1 MTDTPAIEVDHLTK
15 TFGSFTAVDDVS
27 FAIEPGEIFGFLG
40 PNGAGKSTTIRSILD
55 LIRPTSGACRVLGL
69 DSRRDAV
76 EIHRRIGFLPA
87 DLALYPN
94 LTGRQTLEYLGNL
107 RGGVDWARVSALTE
121 RLDADLSKKVG
132 EYSSGNRQKL
142 GIIQAFMHA
151 PEVVILD
158 EPITG
163 LDPLVQL
170 EFHGML
176 REMADAGGTV
186 FLSSHTI
193 SEVERVADRV
203 AFIRRGHLIAI
214 ERMSELQDK
223 ALRRITLEFG
233 APVAAGAF
241 DGVEGVHE
249 VTVEGATVTAQF
261 EGSMA
266 PLLTVA
272 TAHDVLSVSSA
283 SVDLDEIFLEF
294 YRDEVVAAGDDPDE
308 PGDRE
313 SGPRQSGTREP
324 GAGELGPAAAS
335 ELA

>member
-1 MTDTPAIEVDHLTK
+1 MSETPVIEVDHLTK
-15 TFGSFTAVDDVS
+15 EYGSFTAVEDVS
-27 FAIEPGEIFGFLG
+27 LDIHAGEIFGFLG
-40 PNGAGKSTTIRSILD
+40 PNGAGKSTTIRALMD
-55 LIRPTSGACRVLGL
+55 LIRPTSGACRAFGL

-76 EIHRRIGFLPA
+76 EIHRRIGFLPS

-107 RGGVDWARVSALTE
+107 RGGTDWRRVDELTE
-121 RLDADLSKKVG
+121 RLDADLSRKVG

-142 GIIQAFMHA
+142 GIIQAFMHS
-151 PEVVILD
+151 PEAVVLD

-170 EFHGML
+170 EFHTML

-203 AFIRRGHLIAI
+203 AFIRRGHLIAV

-233 APVAAGAF
+233 DAVPAQAF
-241 DGVEGVHE
+241 HAIEGVHE
-249 VTVEGATVTAQF
+249 VSVEGATVTAQY

-266 PLLTVA
+266 PLLAVA
-272 TAHDVLSVSSA
+272 TEHDVLSVSSA
-283 SVDLDEIFLEF
+283 SVDRDEIFLEF
-294 YRDEVVAAGDDPDE
+294 YRDEVVAAGDDPDQ
-308 PGDRE
+308 PGERD
-313 SGPRQSGTREP
+313 G
-324 GAGELGPAAAS
+324 AS
-335 ELA
+335 EERA

>member
-1 MTDTPAIEVDHLTK
+1 MTETPVIEVDHLTK
-15 TFGSFTAVDDVS
+15 KFGSFTAVDDVS
-27 FAIEPGEIFGFLG
+27 FDIHAGEIFGFLG
-40 PNGAGKSTTIRSILD
+40 PNGAGKSTTIRSLLD
-55 LIRPTSGACRVLGL
+55 LIRPTSGACRMFGL

-76 EIHRRIGFLPA
+76 EIHRRIGFLPS

-94 LTGRQTLEYLGNL
+94 LTGRQTVQYLGGI
-107 RGGVDWARVSALTE
+107 RGGVDWGRVDALAE
-121 RLDADLSKKVG
+121 RLDADLTRKVG

-151 PEVVILD
+151 PEAVVLD

-170 EFHGML
+170 EFHTML

-203 AFIRRGHLIAI
+203 GFIRRGHLIAV

-233 APVAAGAF
+233 AEVPVAAFQGI
-241 DGVEGVHE
+241 EGVHE
-249 VTVEGATVTAQF
+249 ASAEGTTVTAQY

-272 TAHDVLSVSSA
+272 TQHDVLSVSSA

-308 PGDRE
+308 PGERGAE
-313 SGPRQSGTREP
+313 SEAVAER
-324 GAGELGPAAAS
+324 A
-335 ELA
+335 

>member
-1 MTDTPAIEVDHLTK
+1 MSATPAIEVDHLTK
-15 TFGSFTAVDDVS
+15 TFGAFTAVDDVS
-27 FAIEPGEIFGFLG
+27 FAIQPGEIFGFLG

-76 EIHRRIGFLPA
+76 DIHRRIGFLPA

-94 LTGRQTLEYLGNL
+94 LTGRQTIEYLANL
-107 RGGVDWARVSALTE
+107 RGGVQWSRVNELTE

-142 GIIQAFMHA
+142 GIVQAFMHS

-170 EFHGML
+170 EFHTLL

-203 AFIRRGHLIAI
+203 AFIRRGHLIAV
-214 ERMSELQDK
+214 EQMSELHDK
-223 ALRRITLEFG
+223 ALRRITLEF
-233 APVAAGAF
+233 ASPVAAAAF
-241 DGVEGVHE
+241 DGVEGVHS
-249 VTVEGATVTAQF
+249 VSADGPTVTAQF

-294 YRDEVVAAGDDPDE
+294 YRDEVVAAGGDPGDVPGDVPGDDPDTDATAVD
-308 PGDRE
+308 GR
-313 SGPRQSGTREP
+313 
-324 GAGELGPAAAS
+324 A
-335 ELA
+335 